1 MAIKRT
7 NTTDSKI
14 GLQIYKNNTLWENQ
28 DGVSDLGEFVM
39 AFTVEEAIDSPTIVG
54 EIILQ
59 DAAGLVNRL
68 TGSERWKIT
77 LDTGARSSSESSQTS
92 YNLRAYNIDSR
103 ARQGSSEA
111 YVIQLVSY
119 EFLINESISLFGSS
133 EVIFSGGL
141 KSNQIVENILR
152 GNATGGAMTTKN
164 LFAEETQNDQK
175 FISCNWRPFDV
186 IYHLANR
193 SIRKSSAGSK
203 SQNGFIFWE
212 NVMGYHFKSID
223 QVIADIN
230 AQSNEESNPSNGTAR
245 MYTYSY
251 QPKKAGDEDSDSY
264 RIDSITYPEDRNFL
278 KIMRNGSYAGFS
290 TALDPSK
297 FSNSKLSVENKQS
310 QTPQVYDIEDFWNDM
325 EHLDN
330 VQCPVSTYDD
340 DVKQIVKSKR
350 RIRYT
355 PLPNRLFDPK
365 GQSSEQS
372 ANTQNLDELPFLDAY
387 KHLRVNSFKSTRI
400 LINIPGNLDLYAGYG
415 ITINIPN
422 TKASGSTVTK
432 DLRYSGKYC
441 IAAVKHKYSENTLFT
456 ELLLYKDGV
465 KTAA

>member
-1 MAIKRT
+1 MAINRT

-14 GLQIYKNNTLWENQ
+14 TVKIYKNGTVWENS

-54 EIILQ
+54 ELILQ
-59 DAAGLVNRL
+59 DAAGLANRL
-68 TGSERWKIT
+68 TGSERWQIT
-77 LDTGARSSSESSQTS
+77 LDTGTRSTSESSQST
-92 YNLRAYNIDSR
+92 YNLRAYNIESR
-103 ARQGSSEA
+103 ARQGSSEG
-111 YVIQLVSY
+111 YIIQLVSY
-119 EFLINESISLFGSS
+119 EFLINESLSLFGSS
-133 EVIFSGGL
+133 EVIFTGGQ

-152 GNATGGAMTTKN
+152 GNATGGPMTQKR
-164 LFAEETQNDQK
+164 LFAEQTQNDQK
-175 FISCNWRPFDV
+175 FVACNWRPFDT
-186 IYHLANR
+186 IYFLANR
-193 SIRKSSAGSK
+193 SIRQSSAGSQ

-212 NVMGYHFKSID
+212 NIMGYHFKSID
-223 QVIADIN
+223 QIIADIN
-230 AQSNEESNPSNGTAR
+230 AQGTNDSNPTNGTAR

-278 KIMRNGSYAGFS
+278 QIMRNGSYAGFS
-290 TALDPSK
+290 TAFDPSK

-310 QTPQVYDIEDFWNDM
+310 QTPQVYDIEEFWNSM

-365 GQSSEQS
+365 GQSSAQS

-387 KHLRVNSFKSTRI
+387 KHLRVNSFKSTRLI
-400 LINIPGNLDLYAGYG
+400 INIPGNLDLYAGYG
-415 ITINIPN
+415 ITVNIPN

-441 IAAVKHKYSENTLFT
+441 IAGVKHRYTDNVLFT

-465 KTAA
+465 KTS

>member
-14 GLQIYKNNTLWENQ
+14 TVKIYKNGNVWENS

-54 EIILQ
+54 ELILQ
-59 DAAGLVNRL
+59 DAAGLANRL
-68 TGSERWKIT
+68 TGSERWQIT
-77 LDTGARSSSESSQTS
+77 IDTGARSTAESSQTT
-92 YNLRAYNIDSR
+92 YNLRAYNIESR

-111 YVIQLVSY
+111 YIIQLVSY
-119 EFLINESISLFGSS
+119 EFLINEALTLFGAS
-133 EVIFSGGL
+133 EVIFNGGL
-141 KSNQIVENILR
+141 KSNQIVEDILR
-152 GNATGGAMTTKN
+152 GNVTGGAMTTKR

-175 FISCNWRPFDV
+175 FVACNWRPFDT
-186 IYHLANR
+186 IYFLASR

-223 QVIADIN
+223 QIISDIN
-230 AQSNEESNPSNGTAR
+230 AQGTNDSNPSEGRAK

-278 KIMRNGSYAGFS
+278 QIMRNGSYAGFS

-310 QTPQVYDIEDFWNDM
+310 QTPQIYDIEEFWNDM

-340 DVKQIVKSKR
+340 DVKAIVKSKR

-387 KHLRVNSFKSTRI
+387 KHLRVNSFKSTRLI
-400 LINIPGNLDLYAGYG
+400 INIPGNLDLYAGYG

-441 IAAVKHKYSENTLFT
+441 IAGVKHRFTDGVLFT

-465 KTAA
+465 KTS

>member
-14 GLQIYKNNTLWENQ
+14 TVKIYKNGTVWENS

-54 EIILQ
+54 ELILQ
-59 DAAGLVNRL
+59 DAAGLANRL
-68 TGSERWKIT
+68 TGSERWQIT
-77 LDTGARSSSESSQTS
+77 LETGPRSTNESSFSS
-92 YNLRAYNIDSR
+92 YNLRAYNIESR
-103 ARQGSSEA
+103 ARQGSAEG
-111 YVIQLVSY
+111 YIIQLVSY
-119 EFLINESISLFGSS
+119 EFLINESLSIFGAS
-133 EVIFSGGL
+133 EIIFTDGL
-141 KSNQIVENILR
+141 KSNEIVENILR
-152 GNATGGAMTTKN
+152 GNVTGSAMTNKR
-164 LFAEETQNDQK
+164 LFAEQTQNDQK

-186 IYHLANR
+186 IYFVANR
-193 SIRKSSAGSK
+193 SIRQSSAGDK

-223 QVIADIN
+223 QIIADIN
-230 AQSNEESNPSNGTAR
+230 AQGTNDSDPSNGTAR

-278 KIMRNGSYAGFS
+278 QIMRNGAYAGFS
-290 TALDPSK
+290 TAFDPSK

-310 QTPQVYDIEDFWNDM
+310 QSPQVYDIEEFWNDM

-330 VQCPVSTYDD
+330 VSCPVSTYDD

-387 KHLRVNSFKSTRI
+387 KHLRVNSFKSTRLI
-400 LINIPGNLDLYAGYG
+400 INIPGNLDVYAGYG

-441 IAAVKHKYSENTLFT
+441 IAGVKHRYSENTLFT

-465 KTAA
+465 KTS

>member
-14 GLQIYKNNTLWENQ
+14 TVKIYKNGNVWENS

-39 AFTVEEAIDSPTIVG
+39 AFTIEEAIDSPTIVG
-54 EIILQ
+54 ELILQ
-59 DAAGLVNRL
+59 DAAGLANRL
-68 TGSERWKIT
+68 TGSERWQIT
-77 LDTGARSSSESSQTS
+77 IDTGARSTAESSQTT
-92 YNLRAYNIDSR
+92 YNLRAYNIESR

-111 YVIQLVSY
+111 YIIQLVSY
-119 EFLINESISLFGSS
+119 EFLINEALTLFGAS
-133 EVIFSGGL
+133 EVIFNGGL
-141 KSNQIVENILR
+141 KSNQIVEDILR
-152 GNATGGAMTTKN
+152 GNVTGGAMTTKR

-175 FISCNWRPFDV
+175 FVACNWRPFDT
-186 IYHLANR
+186 IYFLASR

-223 QVIADIN
+223 QIISDIN
-230 AQSNEESNPSNGTAR
+230 AQGTNDSNPSEGRAK

-278 KIMRNGSYAGFS
+278 QIMRNGSYAGFS
-290 TALDPSK
+290 TAFDPSK

-310 QTPQVYDIEDFWNDM
+310 QTPQIYDIEEFWNDM

-340 DVKQIVKSKR
+340 DVKAIVKSKR

-387 KHLRVNSFKSTRI
+387 KHLRVNSFKSTRLI
-400 LINIPGNLDLYAGYG
+400 INIPGNLDLYAGYG

-441 IAAVKHKYSENTLFT
+441 IAGVKHRFTDGVLFT

-465 KTAA
+465 KTS

>member
-14 GLQIYKNNTLWENQ
+14 TVKIYKNGNVWENS

-54 EIILQ
+54 ELVLQ
-59 DAAGLVNRL
+59 DSAGLANRL
-68 TGSERWKIT
+68 TGSERWQISIE
-77 LDTGARSSSESSQTS
+77 TGTRSTVESSGSS

-103 ARQGSSEA
+103 SRQGSAEG
-111 YVIQLVSY
+111 YIIQLVSY
-119 EFLINESISLFGSS
+119 EFMINESLSLFGSS
-133 EVIFSGGL
+133 EVIFTDGL
-141 KSNQIVENILR
+141 KANEIVESILR
-152 GNATGGAMTTKN
+152 GNATGSAMTQKR

-175 FISCNWRPFDV
+175 FIACNWRPFDV
-186 IYHLANR
+186 IYFVANR
-193 SIRKSSAGSK
+193 SIRSSSAGDK

-223 QVIADIN
+223 QIIADIN
-230 AQSNEESNPSNGTAR
+230 AQGNNDSNPSEGTAR

-278 KIMRNGSYAGFS
+278 QIMRNGSYAGFS
-290 TALDPSK
+290 TAFDPSK

-310 QTPQVYDIEDFWNDM
+310 QTPQVYDIEEFWNDM

-330 VQCPVSTYDD
+330 VQCPVTTYDD
-340 DVKQIVKSKR
+340 DVKSIVKSKR

-387 KHLRVNSFKSTRI
+387 KHLRVSSFKSTR
-400 LINIPGNLDLYAGYG
+400 LIVNIPGNLDLYAGYG

-441 IAAVKHKYSENTLFT
+441 IAAVKHRYSDSTLFT

-465 KTAA
+465 KTS